1 MKKLMRLGLCIS
13 IAMLP
18 LLSSCEK
25 ENIVKSN
32 NPANPT
38 VDDINDQNQEQAQV
52 KFINAIDPSISGA
65 ISIKIGGIDVV
76 EGLPL
81 KEITDFIPINIG
93 ELEVEVLGTKN
104 NVLLSTTLTLLEDQ
118 VYNVVLSTQANG
130 LTDLNLLQN
139 LPANLGLLSDPLG
152 YVLGLNLLPGDLST
166 LNILN
171 LSDIQDGNLLMA
183 LDMLNADGD
192 IVGGLLEIPS
202 GLLSDPMLL
211 DGDILSNLDLL
222 NSTLPLEDLL
232 GDLALGNDLLE
243 IVDLGTITGLLN
255 LGSVGPGGL
264 LDAITGILDG
274 LLGGILPGLGGD
286 NPLSLL
292 DGDIL
297 NQLPLNTPGNYTLI
311 ILGDEQHLDYILV
324 DNALLGIP
332 VPVLP

>member
-1 MKKLMRLGLCIS
+1 MKKLIRLGLCLS

-18 LLSSCEK
+18 LLNSCEK
-25 ENIVKSN
+25 EAIVKSTN
-32 NPANPT
+32 STNPT
-38 VDDINDQNQEQAQV
+38 LDDENQEKAQV

-65 ISIKIGGIDVV
+65 ISIKIGGIDIV

-93 ELEVEVLGTKN
+93 ELQIEVLGTKN

-130 LTDLNLLQN
+130 LTDLDLLQS
-139 LPANLGLLSDPLG
+139 LPANLGILSDPLG
-152 YVLGLNLLPGDLST
+152 YVLGLDLVPADLST
-166 LNILN
+166 LNFLN

-183 LDMLNADGD
+183 LDLLNADGD
-192 IVGGLLEIPS
+192 LVGGLLEIPV

-211 DGDILSNLDLL
+211 NGDILSNLDFV
-222 NSTLPLEDLL
+222 NSTLPLDDLL
-232 GDLALGNDLLE
+232 GSLLGGNDLLE
-243 IVDLGTITGLLN
+243 VVDLGSITGLLN
-255 LGSVGPGGL
+255 LGSAGSGGIL
-264 LDAITGILDG
+264 SSISGILDG
-274 LLGGILPGLGGD
+274 ILGGLGLGG
-286 NPLSLL
+286 NSPLSLL

-297 NQLPLNTPGNYTLI
+297 NQLPLETPGNFTLI

-332 VPVLP
+332 VPVLQ